1 MAAGADDRA
10 MTAPGTDQRVGV
22 IVPTHNAQDTIAETL
37 DSICRQTH
45 ATLDI
50 VVVDDGS
57 TDRSNLIIAEKA
69 RCDPR
74 VRLVHQA
81 NAGVAA
87 ARNRG
92 AGETDAGILAFVD
105 ADDIWAP
112 EKIAAQL
119 EALKQCPEPALVY
132 CWFAQIDASSRAY
145 PVYVNRLIEGEVLAE
160 ICRNNFVGN
169 GSSLL
174 MPREVFERAGGFDP
188 SLHANR
194 AQGCEDLLFCATVAR
209 LYPFK
214 VVPRYLLGYRI
225 THRNMSSDTARMLRS
240 FDLVAARIKAEIPQ
254 HAALWTE
261 HRRSFVLW
269 LARRAVMAGRV
280 AEGAA
285 LASQVTTDDSATR
298 WEVVRDLGKT
308 WFKSRLVPPWAKD
321 VAVRAKL
328 SPQRLNYQE
337 LAW

>member
-1 MAAGADDRA
+1 MKPLARDE
-10 MTAPGTDQRVGV
+10 RVGV
-22 IVPTHNAQDTIAETL
+22 VVPMHNAQDTIAETL

-45 ATLDI
+45 TALDI

-57 TDRSNLIIAEKA
+57 ADRSNLIVAEMA
-69 RCDPR
+69 RGDPR
-74 VRLVHQA
+74 IRLVHQT

-92 AGETDAGILAFVD
+92 AGETDADILAFID

-119 EALKQCPEPALVY
+119 DALRQCGEPALVY

-174 MPREVFERAGGFDP
+174 VPREVFERVGGFDP

-194 AQGCEDLLFCATVAR
+194 AQGCEDLLFCASAAQ
-209 LYPFK
+209 LYPFR

-240 FDLVAARIKAEIPQ
+240 FDLVATRIKAEIPQ
-254 HAALWTE
+254 YAALWTE

-285 LASQVTTDDSATR
+285 LASQVATDDNGTR

-321 VAVRAKL
+321 VAVRARL

>member
-1 MAAGADDRA
+1 
-10 MTAPGTDQRVGV
+10 MTAFAANECVGV
-22 IVPTHNAQDTIAETL
+22 IVPMHNAQDTIAETL
-37 DSICRQTH
+37 DSICRQSH
-45 ATLDI
+45 RALDI

-57 TDRSNLIIAEKA
+57 VDRSNQIVTEMA
-69 RCDPR
+69 RGDPR
-74 VRLVHQA
+74 IRLVHQA

-92 AGETDAGILAFVD
+92 ACETGADILAFVD

-112 EKIAAQL
+112 EKIAAQI
-119 EALKQCPEPALVY
+119 EALKQCPGPALVY
-132 CWFAQIDASSRAY
+132 CWFAQIDACSRAY

-174 MPREVFERAGGFDP
+174 VPRDIFERVGGFDP

-194 AQGCEDLLFCATVAR
+194 AQGCEDLLFCASAAR

-240 FDLVAARIKAEIPQ
+240 FDLVAARIKTEVPQ
-254 HAALWTE
+254 YAALWTE
-261 HRRSFVLW
+261 HRRSFLLW

-285 LASQVTTDDSATR
+285 LANQAAANSKGTR
-298 WEVVRDLGKT
+298 WEVVRDLGTT
-308 WFKSRLVPPWAKD
+308 WLKSRLLPPWAKD
-321 VAVRAKL
+321 VAVRARL

>member
-1 MAAGADDRA
+1 MAVDTDDRA
-10 MTAPGTDQRVGV
+10 MSASGTDERVGV
-22 IVPTHNAQDTIAETL
+22 IVPMHNAQDTIAETL

-45 ATLDI
+45 AALDI
-50 VVVDDGS
+50 VVIDDGS
-57 TDRSNLIIAEKA
+57 TDRSSLIIAEKA

-92 AGETDAGILAFVD
+92 AVETEAGILAFVD
-105 ADDIWAP
+105 ADDVWAP
-112 EKIAAQL
+112 EKISAQL
-119 EALKQCPEPALVY
+119 AALRQCPEPSLVY

-174 MPREVFERAGGFDP
+174 MPREIFERVGGFDP

-194 AQGCEDLLFCATVAR
+194 AQGCEDLLFCAAAAR

-240 FDLVAARIKAEIPQ
+240 FDLVAARMKAEIPQ

-269 LARRAVMAGRV
+269 LARRAVMAGHV

-285 LASQVTTDDSATR
+285 LASQVTPDEGGTR

>member
-1 MAAGADDRA
+1 
-10 MTAPGTDQRVGV
+10 MTAPAGDERVGV
-22 IVPTHNAQDTIAETL
+22 IVPMHNAQETIAETL
-37 DSICRQTH
+37 DSIRRQTH
-45 ATLDI
+45 ASLDI

-57 TDRSNLIIAEKA
+57 TDRSNLIVVEAA
-69 RCDPR
+69 RRDPR
-74 VRLVHQA
+74 IRLVQQA

-92 AGETDAGILAFVD
+92 AGETDADILAFID

-119 EALKQCPEPALVY
+119 EALRLCSGPAFVY
-132 CWFAQIDASSRAY
+132 CWFAQIDACSRAY
-145 PVYVNRLIEGEVLAE
+145 PVYVNRMIEGDVLAE

-174 MPREVFERAGGFDP
+174 LPREIFDRVGGFDP
-188 SLHANR
+188 SLHANH
-194 AQGCEDLLFCATVAR
+194 AQGCEDLLFCASAAR

-225 THRNMSSDTARMLRS
+225 THANMSSDTARMLRS
-240 FDLVAARIKAEIPQ
+240 FDLVAARIKTEVPQ
-254 HAALWTE
+254 YAALWTE
-261 HRRSFVLW
+261 HRRNFVLW

-285 LASQVTTDDSATR
+285 LASQAATEDSGKR
-298 WEVVRDLGKT
+298 WEMLRDLGKT

-321 VAVRAKL
+321 AAVRARL